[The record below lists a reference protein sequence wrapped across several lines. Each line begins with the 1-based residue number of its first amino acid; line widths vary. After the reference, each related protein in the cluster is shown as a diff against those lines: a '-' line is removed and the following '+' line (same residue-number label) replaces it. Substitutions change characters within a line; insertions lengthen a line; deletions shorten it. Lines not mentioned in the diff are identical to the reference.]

1 MKKMFSNIARCPECG
16 STDLRVTPFGLYCD
30 SCGEIVIPDG
40 WLDETMDV
48 ARRVCSSVKRSTRK
62 RHKKPQG
69 GVALLDKAMTLLKK
83 KGKTGF
89 IPVSW
94 QDIPRIL
101 KDVLIFF

>member
-1 MKKMFSNIARCPECG
+1 MKKLFSNIARCPECG

-40 WLDETMDV
+40 WLDDTMDV
-48 ARRVCSSVKRSTRK
+48 ARK
-62 RHKKPQG
+62 RHKKPQD

-83 KGKTGF
+83 KGKRCF
-89 IPVSW
+89 LPVPW
-94 QDIPRIL
+94 QDVPRLL